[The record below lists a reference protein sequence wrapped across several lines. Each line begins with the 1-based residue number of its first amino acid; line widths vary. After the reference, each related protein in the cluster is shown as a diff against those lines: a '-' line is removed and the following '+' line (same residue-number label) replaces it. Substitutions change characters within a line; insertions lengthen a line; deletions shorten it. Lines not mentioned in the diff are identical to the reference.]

1 MAGMGGVSTPYVRRA
16 AGASGILAFLACGV
30 SSAPALAAGPTPA
43 ATSGDADKQALELFE
58 KSKVSYQAGRFQE
71 AVTLLKEAYAKKPV
85 PVLLYNLGRAYEGL
99 GDQDAALQAYTD
111 YLAADPKA
119 PDRGAIETRIATL
132 KQQIDERERLKQERE
147 AAEAKA
153 AQAPVERR
161 APVVPWI
168 VAGVGGAGVVTGVVF
183 GVLAVSK
190 HNSATND
197 PVQASA
203 AQEQSDAKT
212 FATVANVAW
221 VAGGVVAVT
230 GIVWGILASRHPS
243 TPSEKPASVSLVPVV
258 SPGRFEG
265 VALEGRLF

>member
-1 MAGMGGVSTPYVRRA
+1 MSRALSPSLGRA
-16 AGASGILAFLACGV
+16 AGGLATLVLVACTLG
-30 SSAPALAAGPTPA
+30 SAPAHAAGPAPA
-43 ATSGDADKQALELFE
+43 VSDDAETQALALFE

-71 AVTLLKEAYAKKPV
+71 AVALLREAYAKKPV

-99 GDQDAALQAYTD
+99 GDQDAALKAYTD

-119 PDRGAIETRIATL
+119 ADRGAIETRIATL
-132 KQQIDERERLKQERE
+132 KQQIAERQRLERERE

-153 AQAPVERR
+153 AQAPTERR
-161 APVVPWI
+161 APIVPWI

-190 HNSATND
+190 HNTATND

-203 AQEQSDAKT
+203 AQEQNDAKT

-221 VAGGVVAVT
+221 IAGGAVAVT

-243 TPSEKPASVSLVPVV
+243 TTPEKSTAVSVVPVV
-258 SPGRFEG
+258 SPGQFEG
-265 VALEGRLF
+265 VALQGRLF